1 MNDTPAPAP
10 AAQAAD
16 PAAWVARLLAGERRA
31 LSRCI
36 TWVENGTR
44 EAVAVLGAIH
54 RAPGHAQVVGVTG
67 PPGAGKST
75 LVSALIGEWRRRG
88 LRVAVAAVDPSSP
101 FSGGAILGD
110 RIRMGDHT
118 ADDGVYIRSLASRG
132 RVGGLS
138 LATARVVDVLSAAG
152 FDVVLV
158 ETVGAGQSEVEI
170 ADVADTKIVV
180 TPPGLGDDIQAAK
193 AGILEIADILVVNK
207 ADLPGADHTQAHLLQ
222 MAHLTARGD
231 WQIPVLKTVATSG
244 EGVAALVDAVDAHTA
259 RTPQRARG
267 GTERMRRLLAGL
279 AADALKARLLGSTD
293 PRIEALCAAVARGE
307 RAFDAAVDDLLDL
320 GAAPRA

>member
-1 MNDTPAPAP
+1 MNDTPAPPTDA
-10 AAQAAD
+10 
-16 PAAWVARLLAGERRA
+16 AAWVARLLAGERRA

-36 TWVENGTR
+36 TWVENGTP
-44 EAVAVLGAIH
+44 EAPVVLGAIH
-54 RAPGHAQVVGVTG
+54 HAPGHAQVVGITG

-88 LRVAVAAVDPSSP
+88 LRIAVAAVDPSSP

-170 ADVADTKIVV
+170 AEVADTRIVV

-207 ADLPGADHTQAHLLQ
+207 ADLPGAEHAQAHLLQ
-222 MAHLTARGD
+222 MAHLTARGG
-231 WQIPVLKTVATSG
+231 WQIPVLKTVATTG
-244 EGVAALVDAVDAHTA
+244 EGVGALVDAVNAHTA
-259 RTPQRARG
+259 HIPARARG
-267 GTERMRRLLAGL
+267 GTERTRRLLAGL
-279 AADALKARLLGSTD
+279 AADALKTRLLGSAD
-293 PRIEALCAAVARGE
+293 PRVEALCAAVARGE
-307 RAFDAAVDDLLDL
+307 RAFDAAVRELLDL
-320 GAAPRA
+320 GASNSA